1 MDQFFV
7 GGKLSMCVKKSIKKF
22 VGGGLVAFMCL
33 IMAPPAMAA
42 PVTGAI
48 FTTDVNGTFVNANI
62 YEAKEDVYLNGG
74 PRSPKAPCTAAGLPD
89 GYYAFQVTDPS
100 GQTVL
105 STDDLSQRIVQV
117 YGGIIV
123 ASFGHPT
130 GPGKCSSVTV
140 QLVPFNDT
148 PNPGGEYKVWMAPI
162 TINSNGTFTFGGFV
176 PNQSKTDNFKV
187 VPCVPDPTNNFC
199 SSGNPPPLPQ

>member
-33 IMAPPAMAA
+33 IMAPAAMAA

-48 FTTDVNGTFVNANI
+48 FTTLFDGSAVDFNI
-62 YEAKEDVYLNGG
+62 YDTKEDVYLNGG

-100 GQTVL
+100 GQVVL
-105 STDDLSQRIVQV
+105 STDALSQRIVQV
-117 YGGIIV
+117 LGGVIV
-123 ASFGHPT
+123 ASFSHPT
-130 GPGKCSSVTV
+130 GTGKCNSETV
-140 QLVPFNDT
+140 QLMPFNDT

-162 TINSNGTFTFGGFV
+162 NPSGPFGSFV
-176 PNQSKTDNFKV
+176 FIPSQSKTDNFKV

-199 SSGNPPPLPQ
+199 GGGTPPPPPQ